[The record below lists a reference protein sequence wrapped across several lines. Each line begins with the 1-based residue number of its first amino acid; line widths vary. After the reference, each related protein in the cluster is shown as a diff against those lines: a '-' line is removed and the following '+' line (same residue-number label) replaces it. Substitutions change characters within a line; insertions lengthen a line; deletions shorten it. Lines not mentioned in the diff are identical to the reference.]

1 MRWRW
6 LMWVLWPAF
15 LVAGVAT
22 AGIFSLIDP
31 GDLMFFGHPIQA
43 SREAV
48 YTVGF
53 LLAWVLC
60 ALSSGLTLYT
70 MPVRLADT
78 DELE

>member
-1 MRWRW
+1 MRWRC

-22 AGIFSLIDP
+22 SAVFSLVDP
-31 GDLMFFGHPIQA
+31 SDLMLFGQPLNA

-48 YTVGF
+48 YTLGF

-70 MPVRLADT
+70 LPVSLADT